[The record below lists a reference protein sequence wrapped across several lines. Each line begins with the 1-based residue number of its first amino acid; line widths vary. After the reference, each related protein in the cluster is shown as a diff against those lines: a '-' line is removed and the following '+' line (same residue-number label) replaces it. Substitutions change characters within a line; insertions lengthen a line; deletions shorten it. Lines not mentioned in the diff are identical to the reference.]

1 MIIFILPYDPIGK
14 GRTLYTIKNH
24 CVEEPDYPYID
35 GACTLLLNTKG
46 TKGNPSQELKD
57 LLQYMENPTD
67 KNAKNP
73 ELTKLHSMVSKV
85 KAKKEVNLSYMK
97 SWEWEQIHREEGR
110 EEGLAEGRTE
120 GILALIATCKK
131 YNVNDEQIIQELMDN
146 FALENEDAEKYLAE
160 YK

>member
-1 MIIFILPYDPIGK
+1 
-14 GRTLYTIKNH
+14 
-24 CVEEPDYPYID
+24 
-35 GACTLLLNTKG
+35 
-46 TKGNPSQELKD
+46 
-57 LLQYMENPTD
+57 MENPTD

-110 EEGLAEGRTE
+110 AEGHEAGLIEGRAE
-120 GILALIATCKK
+120 GIHALIATCKK
-131 YNVNDEQIIQELMDN
+131 YNVNDEQIIQELMEN
-146 FALENEDAEKYLAE
+146 FALEKEDAEKYLVE

>member
-1 MIIFILPYDPIGK
+1 M
-14 GRTLYTIKNH
+14 
-24 CVEEPDYPYID
+24 EEPDYPYID

-46 TKGNPSQELKD
+46 TKGNPSQ
-57 LLQYMENPTD
+57 
-67 KNAKNP
+67 

-110 EEGLAEGRTE
+110 AEGHEAGLIEGRAE
-120 GILALIATCKK
+120 GIHALIATCKK

-146 FALENEDAEKYLAE
+146 FTLEKKDAEKYLAE